1 MSPVRSV
8 TYVSGRS
15 HEWKLGVT
23 AVELMPVHAFLTDK
37 HLAEKN
43 LTNYRGYNTT
53 NFFSPDARY

>member
-1 MSPVRSV
+1 
-8 TYVSGRS
+8 
-15 HEWKLGVT
+15 
-23 AVELMPVHAFLTDK
+23 MPVHAFLTDK